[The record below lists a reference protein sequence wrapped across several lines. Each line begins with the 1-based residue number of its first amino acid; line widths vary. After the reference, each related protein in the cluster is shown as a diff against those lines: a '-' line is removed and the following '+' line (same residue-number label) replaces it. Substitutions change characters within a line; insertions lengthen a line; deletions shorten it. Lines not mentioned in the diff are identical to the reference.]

1 MTGVPG
7 CPMELYLMQHGAN
20 LSSDIDPAKPLS
32 PVGIDVSAKAAR
44 MLKSLG
50 AVPGL
55 IATSPKLRARQT
67 ATVVARELGYPE
79 SAIEVL
85 EALSPS
91 AKPETTFESLRRR
104 ADVSPALVIG
114 HMPHLAH
121 FINLLA
127 CPQGGVNLVLEH
139 GSLTR
144 LDIPHVLPGKGRIV
158 LHLRPAIYT
167 LLR

>member
-1 MTGVPG
+1 
-7 CPMELYLMQHGAN
+7 MELYLMQHGAN

-32 PVGIDVSAKAAR
+32 PVGTDVSAKAAR
-44 MLKSLG
+44 MLRALG

-55 IATSPKLRARQT
+55 IASSPKLRARQT
-67 ATVVARELGYPE
+67 AAVVARELGYPE
-79 SAIEVL
+79 SAIETF
-85 EALSPS
+85 EALVPN
-91 AKPETTFESLRRR
+91 AKPEAAFESLRRR
-104 ADVSPALVIG
+104 TDASPVLVVG

-121 FINLLA
+121 FINFLA
-127 CPQGGVNLVLEH
+127 CPQGGVNLVMEH

-144 LDIPHVLPGKGRIV
+144 LDIPHALPGKGRIV